1 MTTKPFSHLLEI
13 AKHDWTPTQH
23 TVYEAATAMFKAELS
38 EYGHRMD
45 DEDAQALRRWME
57 D

>member
-1 MTTKPFSHLLEI
+1 MSTNPFSNLL
-13 AKHDWTPTQH
+13 ATVQQDWTDDAH

-45 DEDAQALRRWME
+45 DEDVQALRRWME